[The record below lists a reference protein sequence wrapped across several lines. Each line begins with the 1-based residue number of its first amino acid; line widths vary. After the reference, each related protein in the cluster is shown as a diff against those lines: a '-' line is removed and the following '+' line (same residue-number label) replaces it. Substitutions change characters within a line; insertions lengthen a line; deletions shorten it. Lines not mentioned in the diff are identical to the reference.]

1 MSDCKFCHEPETEII
16 AENNLARAFYDKFPV
31 NPGHVLIVPKRH
43 IASFFEATPEELHS
57 INLLIFRVKEILDPK
72 LNPDGYNIGVNVGFA
87 AGQTIFHLH
96 FHIIPRFKGDV
107 DNPRGGV
114 RKIKSSIVPYPDEE
128 ECLWK

>member
-16 AENNLARAFYDKFPV
+16 AENGLARAFYDKFPV

-43 IASFFEATPEELHS
+43 IASFFDATFEELQS

-114 RKIKSSIVPYPDEE
+114 RKIKSSIVPYPAEE
-128 ECLWK
+128 E